1 MLKKVI
7 GSVIKELRNE
17 RSLSQEKL
25 AEKSDLDRVFIS
37 YIENGHRQPT
47 IVTLFKLAEGL
58 DVEPEEIVGK
68 IKQLYRKES

>member
-1 MLKKVI
+1 MFKKVI

-37 YIENGHRQPT
+37 YLENGHRQPT
-47 IVTLFKLAEGL
+47 IATLFKLAEGL
-58 DVEPEEIVGK
+58 EVEPEEIIVK
-68 IKQLYRKES
+68 IKKRQKG